1 MLLFAIFLLTELLHF
16 LKPNQAIFY
25 HHFKNNLKVIWS
37 NNLKVK
43 VSIALEITLQVGDS
57 FTLKVRKFN

>member
-25 HHFKNNLKVIWS
+25 HFKNNLKVIWS

-43 VSIALEITLQVGDS
+43 VSITLEITLQVGDS
-57 FTLKVRKFN
+57 FTLKVGI